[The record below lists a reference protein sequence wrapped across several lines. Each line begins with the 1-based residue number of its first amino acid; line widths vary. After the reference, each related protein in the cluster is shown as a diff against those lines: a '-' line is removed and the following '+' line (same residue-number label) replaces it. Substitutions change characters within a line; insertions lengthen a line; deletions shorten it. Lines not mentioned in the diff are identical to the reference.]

1 MLMHCNLAVRWLF
14 IFFNNKY
21 MKFHF
26 DFPIKKMDTPIAHHH
41 RILMM
46 GSCFTENIGQ
56 YLRSHSFQILEN
68 PNGILFNPV
77 SVTDAIH
84 SYIKKEGVKEEDLFQ
99 LNETWHHW
107 KFHSRYS
114 GISKEDALTK
124 MNHSIDEAHH
134 FLKTASYMVVTLGSS
149 WVYELTDAASGIA
162 GTVVANNHKA
172 PASWFNRKLLD
183 ADAVKTLF
191 LPLIASLEQFNPI
204 LKIIFTIS
212 PVRHLREGVIE
223 NNRSKAVLIQ
233 SVHDLVNQFDHLYY
247 FPSYEL
253 VIDDLRD
260 YRFYAE
266 DLVHPNYQATQYV
279 WEKFVD
285 ACIDESSA
293 QLFKTIREIKL
304 AHQHKPFN
312 PFTQQHQQFLHKY
325 ASVTQ
330 RLMEQYPYLKLEA
343 ELDYFRKG
351 VRNPE
356 QADSSELIQD

>member
-1 MLMHCNLAVRWLF
+1 
-14 IFFNNKY
+14 

-26 DFPIKKMDTPIAHHH
+26 DFPIKKMDSPMAHHH

-56 YLRSHSFQILEN
+56 YLRSHSFQVLEN

-77 SVTDAIH
+77 SVADAIY
-84 SYIKKEGVKEEDLFQ
+84 SYINKVSINEEDLFQ
-99 LNETWHHW
+99 LNETWHSW

-114 GISKEDALTK
+114 GITKEEALTK
-124 MNHSIDEAHH
+124 MNHSIDEAHQ
-134 FLKTASYMVVTLGSS
+134 FLKTASYMIVTLGSA
-149 WVYELTDAASGIA
+149 WVYELTDAAYGTA
-162 GTVVANNHKA
+162 GNIVANNHKA
-172 PASWFNRKLLD
+172 PASWFHRRLLT
-183 ADAVKTLF
+183 AEGVQNL
-191 LPLIASLEQFNPI
+191 LASVIDSLRNFNPI

-233 SVHDLVNQFDHLYY
+233 AVHDLVAAYEHLYY

-285 ACIDESSA
+285 ACIDESSS

-304 AHQHKPFN
+304 AYQHKPFN
-312 PFTQQHQQFLHKY
+312 PSTQQHQQFLNKY
-325 ASVTQ
+325 ELVTQ
-330 RLMEQYPYLKLEA
+330 RLMEQYPYLRLQV
-343 ELDYFRKG
+343 ELDYFRSG
-351 VRNPE
+351 VRNQE
-356 QADSSELIQD
+356 QVD